1 MALLPVCPL
10 AVRTLLHS
18 MRVGRGI
25 SSRSIHA
32 HIVFFSPSL
41 LSASWLQVLVP
52 CLSFQNLS
60 TATRTETIN
69 ANMTL
74 RLTSK
79 QPLLCEAQGIVSS
92 RGHSNPVR
100 DNTAPIKGHDVPAT
114 TRVEA
119 ADDANARLNP
129 LVVVLAWM
137 KAKDAHL
144 QRYHDLYMDQGFD
157 VLTVKTDPMQ
167 LAFPTNKGSQYI
179 AQMVLDFLL
188 NNPNYA
194 RLVVH
199 AFSVGG
205 YQMGEIL
212 VRMRKG
218 GSRYLDLA
226 PRFKAQV
233 YDSLVDY
240 TGIPTGF
247 PTALTK
253 SQFLRKVL
261 EIMIRVQSVIMYPMS
276 TVHYKAASRA
286 FHDNPLMCPA
296 LMINSK
302 EDQVSGLEDNI
313 RVADCWRK
321 KGLDVA
327 FCTFDDSKHVQ
338 HMGKYPDQYENEVL
352 RLLRKV
358 QLAA

>member
-1 MALLPVCPL
+1 MVVALRGFGGFVRLFVMRPKNQKSLGSVCK
-10 AVRTLLHS
+10 
-18 MRVGRGI
+18 
-25 SSRSIHA
+25 
-32 HIVFFSPSL
+32 
-41 LSASWLQVLVP
+41 VLVP

-60 TATRTETIN
+60 SATRTETIN
-69 ANMTL
+69 ANLTL
-74 RLTSK
+74 RLTDK
-79 QPLLCEAQGIVSS
+79 QPLFYEALGVGSS
-92 RGHSNPVR
+92 RGHSKPVHDNPAQTR
-100 DNTAPIKGHDVPAT
+100 GHGGDVSS
-114 TRVEA
+114 RA
-119 ADDANARLNP
+119 ADETGARNNP

-144 QRYHDLYMDQGFD
+144 QRYHDLYLDQGFD
-157 VLTVKTDPMQ
+157 VLTVKTNPMQ
-167 LAFPTNKGSQYI
+167 LAFPANKGSQHV

-188 NNPNYA
+188 ENPNYA

-218 GSRYLDLA
+218 GGRYLDLV

-240 TGIPTGF
+240 MGIPTGF

-261 EIMIRVQSVIMYPMS
+261 EIMIRVQSVIMYPVC

-286 FHDNPLMCPA
+286 FHDNMLSCPA
-296 LMINSK
+296 LMINSRR
-302 EDQVSGLEDNI
+302 DQVSGLEDNI
-313 RVADCWRK
+313 RVADCWRN

-338 HMGKYPDQYENEVL
+338 HMGKYPDQYVNEVL